1 MRLDGRE
8 FRVDSVDFKNRT
20 VSLQD
25 MTLAKEARYPIFR
38 TEPLEYVRHLYEMGD
53 TEYHNDIE
61 RKVFESLHKAQVAY
75 EDFTPEQMDVIY
87 AVAEN
92 RRQSGRT
99 TES

>member
-1 MRLDGRE
+1 
-8 FRVDSVDFKNRT
+8 
-20 VSLQD
+20 

-38 TEPLEYVRHLYEMGD
+38 TEPLEYVRYLYEMGD

-61 RKVFESLHKAQVAY
+61 QKIFESLHKAQVTY

-92 RRQSGRT
+92 GGSLEELLNPEFSRNRCS
-99 TES
+99 

>member
-1 MRLDGRE
+1 M
-8 FRVDSVDFKNRT
+8 DSVDFKNRT

-61 RKVFESLHKAQVAY
+61 RKVFESLDKAQVAY
-75 EDFTPEQMDVIY
+75 EDFTPEQMDVSMLLRRMA
-87 AVAEN
+87 AVWKN
-92 RRQSGRT
+92 Y
-99 TES
+99 